1 MTVQKIVSYANPSIV
16 NNSSF
21 EKKLFYAFSGIFAVS
36 FLLYGVFLADTVFN
50 IVSRKNTETE
60 ARALTSHIG
69 QMELE
74 YLSLSGK
81 VDMQMAQSLGFSEVS
96 KTNAH
101 FASRKP
107 FAKSVALANNE
118 L

>member
-1 MTVQKIVSYANPSIV
+1 MTVQKIISYANPSIV

-21 EKKLFYAFSGIFAVS
+21 EKRLFYVFSSIFAVS
-36 FLLYGVFLADTVFN
+36 LLCYGIFLGDTVFN
-50 IVSRKNTETE
+50 IVSRKNIEGE
-60 ARALTSHIG
+60 SRALASSIG
-69 QMELE
+69 KMELE

-81 VDMQMAQSLGFSEVS
+81 VDMQMAATLGFKEVS
-96 KTNAH
+96 KGDAY

-107 FAKSVALANNE
+107 SRSVALANNE